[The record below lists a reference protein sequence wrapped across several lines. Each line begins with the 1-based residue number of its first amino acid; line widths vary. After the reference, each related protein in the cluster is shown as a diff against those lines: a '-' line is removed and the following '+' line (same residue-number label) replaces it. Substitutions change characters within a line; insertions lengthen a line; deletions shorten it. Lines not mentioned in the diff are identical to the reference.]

1 MTPRPAR
8 RSRRLVP
15 ASGPDGWLSPP
26 TTVSRL
32 HGAAAGTVSAA
43 TTLAAGQ
50 LGAAL
55 VPDAISPVI
64 GAARA
69 VVAATP
75 TSLREALV
83 SRAGTADKPALLAG
97 VTVVVLLLGAV
108 VGVRARTSR
117 ATGRAGVLLLAT
129 VAFVVTAT
137 RPGVHAA
144 ASGLVLLA
152 AATLGGAVLE
162 LLLPADNNHRPSTAE
177 PDLHDLSVDRRRFFV
192 RSGAVLAGA
201 AWALAGARSLGA
213 ARSVEAIRAA
223 VRLPDPGRRA
233 AGVIPAAPVVPGVTP
248 LVTSNA
254 LFYKIDT
261 AIGGDPQVDPAA
273 WSLSIGGLLDRPLT
287 LSYADL
293 LAMPQTE
300 TWATIGCVGNDVGG
314 PLVGTARWQGVLLA
328 DVLRAAGPR
337 AAASQV
343 AMTSVDGYTGA
354 FPLTIALDGRQA
366 LIALGMNGEA
376 LPVAHGFPA
385 RVVVPGLYGYESA
398 VKWLA
403 RVDLVDDSYRAF
415 WVQRGYAKA
424 APFRTQSRIDIPAD
438 GRTATRDGAGNV
450 VVAGMAWAPHRG
462 IAQVEVSIDGG
473 RWQPATLAPDLLG
486 PDTWRPWT
494 WQWHATPGPHQLRVR
509 ATDATGE
516 TQPGRPR
523 GVLPDGATGWHTITV
538 TVA

>member
-1 MTPRPAR
+1 MNPRPATPP
-8 RSRRLVP
+8 RRLVL
-15 ASGPDGWLSPP
+15 ASGPDGRVSPP
-26 TTVSRL
+26 TTVSLL

-55 VPDAISPVI
+55 VPAATSPVI

-69 VVAATP
+69 VIAATP
-75 TSLREALV
+75 TSLHEALV

-97 VTVVVLLLGAV
+97 VTVVVLLLGAA

-129 VAFVVTAT
+129 VAFVVTST
-137 RPGVHAA
+137 QPGVHAA
-144 ASGLVLLA
+144 ATGLVLIA

-162 LLLPADNNHRPSTAE
+162 LLLRSDGNDRLSPAE
-177 PDLHDLSVDRRRFFV
+177 PEPNDPSVDRRKFLV
-192 RSGAVLAGA
+192 RCGAVLAGA

-233 AGVIPAAPVVPGVTP
+233 AGVVPASPDVPGLTP
-248 LVTSNA
+248 LVTSNDR
-254 LFYKIDT
+254 FYKIDT
-261 AIGGDPQVDPAA
+261 AIGGDPQVDPGD
-273 WSLSIGGLLDRPLT
+273 WSLSIGGLLDRPRTLT
-287 LSYADL
+287 YAEL

-314 PLVGTARWQGVLLA
+314 SLVGTARWEGVLLA

-354 FPLTIALDGRQA
+354 FPLTFALDGRHA

-385 RVVVPGLYGYESA
+385 RIVVPGLYGYESA
-398 VKWLA
+398 VKWLS
-403 RVDLVDDSYRAF
+403 RLDLVDDSYRAF

-424 APFRTQSRIDIPAD
+424 AAFRTQSRIDVPVA
-438 GRTATRDGAGNV
+438 GHLATRDGAGDV
-450 VVAGMAWAPHRG
+450 LVAGMAWAPHRG
-462 IAQVEVSIDGG
+462 IALVEVSIDHGS
-473 RWQPATLAPDLLG
+473 WQPVTLAPDLLG

-494 WQWHATPGPHQLRVR
+494 WHWHATPGTHELRVR

-516 TQPGRPR
+516 IQPGRPR
-523 GVLPDGATGWHTITV
+523 GVLPDGATGWHTVDV